1 MANPIDWSACIN
13 ADAIDNLDA
22 EQLAAVF
29 AILDK
34 IGN

>member
-1 MANPIDWSACIN
+1 MTNPIDWSACVN
-13 ADAIDNLDA
+13 TDAIDNLDA
-22 EQLAAVF
+22 EQLAAVS